1 MNHLTEEGLCEALK
15 SGEIKAFDALY
26 YKYHKRL
33 FAFVYKFL
41 KNWHDTEDLV
51 QKVFVIIWEK
61 RKNIDPGK
69 PFSSYIFRIARNEV
83 YDWLKKKALTE
94 YCDTYLLGDITQ
106 VDDSIERK
114 KIVELV
120 YSLIKKIPERRR
132 QIFLLNRDEGLTY
145 KQIAVKLN
153 ISENTVDTQ
162 IRNSLNFLRK
172 ELPKYLKAAILFLA
186 TNLFKFITTITF
198 F

>member
-1 MNHLTEEGLCEALK
+1 MNHLTEERLCEALK
-15 SGEIKAFDALY
+15 LGEIKAFDALY
-26 YKYHKRL
+26 YIYHKKL

-61 RKNIDPGK
+61 RRNINPEK
-69 PFSSYIFRIARNEV
+69 SFNSYLFTIARNEV

-94 YCDTYLLGDITQ
+94 YCDAYLLGDITQ
-106 VDDSIERK
+106 DDENIETK
-114 KIVELV
+114 KIVEIV

-132 QIFLLNRDEGLTY
+132 QIFLLNREEGLSY

-172 ELPKYLKAAILFLA
+172 ELPKYLKAAVLLFI
-186 TNLFKFITTITF
+186 TKFI
-198 F
+198 